1 MSVLEKFKLV
11 ELITS
16 RTDSVAT
23 FMNGNQIK
31 FNAATFVDLGYPEY
45 IQLFV
50 EEKGKQFAIK
60 ACKADA
66 PQAIKF
72 SKPAG
77 EQRYPIKISCAPAA
91 NAVRRVMQWA
101 PEESWNVPGA
111 IFGEEKVIIY
121 SLEQAYAPVPKGGWT
136 EAIFAKAKPAV
147 ERVRMRFEPEDSL
160 LDKGDD
166 DMPEDDNEDEELPE
180 TKGFDSDDDDDDY
193 FDEDKL
199 TEESYRTTYEA
210 SPEEL
215 EKMARE
221 GVSDDGDDY

>member
-91 NAVRRVMQWA
+91 SQCGAEDHAVGTRR
-101 PEESWNVPGA
+101 
-111 IFGEEKVIIY
+111 K
-121 SLEQAYAPVPKGGWT
+121 LECSRRYL
-136 EAIFAKAKPAV
+136 
-147 ERVRMRFEPEDSL
+147 R
-160 LDKGDD
+160 
-166 DMPEDDNEDEELPE
+166 
-180 TKGFDSDDDDDDY
+180 
-193 FDEDKL
+193 
-199 TEESYRTTYEA
+199 
-210 SPEEL
+210 
-215 EKMARE
+215 
-221 GVSDDGDDY
+221 